1 MKHFWTSVLAAG
13 VFSVAAFSQTASTS
27 GSASANTS
35 VSPGQA
41 SAGANANQSTQAPGV
56 STTTSAA
63 GDAKVSHEG
72 KAGHEA
78 SAGSGANSA
87 TAAGGAA
94 NASALLSQGSTLHTE
109 LTKPVDCKKAKPGD
123 EVTAKV
129 TEDVKSNGK
138 VVVHKGSKVVG
149 HVTEAQARTKEHADS
164 RLGITFDKLV
174 MSGGQEMAFTGVIQA
189 IAPPASAM
197 ASSSLNQ
204 TSDIAAGGGRMPSGG
219 EARPTGGGALGGVA
233 GGALSTVGSTAGAAT
248 NTVGSVGA
256 NTGGAVG
263 GVTSGL
269 SARGTLTNA
278 SSGVVGLQG
287 LALSNASVANAQGSL
302 ITSPTQNVKLDSGT
316 QVLLRAAGSAQ

>member
-1 MKHFWTSVLAAG
+1 MKHFWSSVLAAG
-13 VFSVAAFSQTASTS
+13 VLSMVAFSQTASTS

-41 SAGANANQSTQAPGV
+41 SAGVNANQSTQASGV
-56 STTTSAA
+56 STITGAA
-63 GDAKVSHEG
+63 GDAKISHDG

-78 SAGSGANSA
+78 SVGSQADSA
-87 TAAGGAA
+87 ASAGGAA
-94 NASALLSQGSTLHTE
+94 NASALLTQGSTLHTE

-149 HVTEAQARTKEHADS
+149 HVTEVQARSKEHADS

-189 IAPPASAM
+189 IAPPVSAM
-197 ASSSLNQ
+197 ASSSLEQ
-204 TSDIAAGGGRMPSGG
+204 SSDLAASGGRMPSGG
-219 EARPTGGGALGGVA
+219 EARPTGTLGGVA

-248 NTVGSVGA
+248 NTVGSVGTNA
-256 NTGGAVG
+256 GGAVG

-269 SARGTLTNA
+269 SARGTLTSA

-287 LALSNASVANAQGSL
+287 LALSNASSANAQGSL